1 MTNTQKEA
9 QKYIKKINQR
19 LAEVASYMGF
29 DSNEVAA
36 YKKAFDIAGVNYDFK
51 QTKTAPQGTFVI
63 ANTKENRQKVTA
75 LKKSLENQKVKTKG
89 DIKFD
94 YKKKISAKENKP
106 IKEVTQSEIEEEHRV
121 AKAWNNL
128 TSNLDI
134 LYRVQN
140 DPQYQSILDE
150 FIEKRKKSKS
160 KEELSELDSIVKRIN
175 EAANKANHEEKNYIE
190 ELDEEFEKSQQAL
203 REDALKQ
210 LADYKQ
216 GKKGLPF

>member
-1 MTNTQKEA
+1 MTNAQKEA

-29 DSNEVAA
+29 DSNEVAV
-36 YKKAFDIAGVNYDFK
+36 YKKALGIAGVSYDFK

-75 LKKSLENQKVKTKG
+75 LKKSLANQKVKTKG

-106 IKEVTQSEIEEEHRV
+106 IKEVTQAEIEEEHRV
-121 AKAWNNL
+121 SKAWNNL
-128 TSNLDI
+128 ASNLDI

-140 DPQYQSILDE
+140 DSQYQSILDE
-150 FIEKRKKSKS
+150 FIEKRKSKS
-160 KEELSELDSIVKRIN
+160 KELSGLDNIVKRIN
-175 EAANKANHEEKNYIE
+175 EAANKANLEEKKYIE
-190 ELDEEFEKSQQAL
+190 ELDKEFEKHQQAL

>member
-1 MTNTQKEA
+1 MTNAQKEA

-19 LAEVASYMGF
+19 LAEVANYMNF

-36 YKKAFDIAGVNYDFK
+36 YKQALDKAGVSYDFK

-63 ANTKENRQKVTA
+63 ANTAENRDKVTA
-75 LKKSLENQKVKTKG
+75 LKKSLANQKVKTKG
-89 DIKFD
+89 DIKFE
-94 YKKKISAKENKP
+94 YKKKISEREKKP
-106 IKEVTQSEIEEEHRV
+106 LKEVTQEEIEEEHRG
-121 AKAWNNL
+121 AKAWDNL

-140 DPQYQSILDE
+140 DPQYSKILED
-150 FIEKRKKSKS
+150 FIEKRKGKRT
-160 KEELSELDSIVKRIN
+160 EELSELNDIVKRIDK
-175 EAANKANHEEKNYIE
+175 AANRAELEEKNIIE
-190 ELDEEFEKSQQAL
+190 ELDEEFEKGQQAL
-203 REDALKQ
+203 RDDAMQQ

>member
-1 MTNTQKEA
+1 MTNAQKEA

-19 LAEVASYMGF
+19 LAEVAGYMGF

-36 YKKAFDIAGVNYDFK
+36 YKQALDSAGINYDFK
-51 QTKTAPQGTFVI
+51 ITKSAPQGTFAI
-63 ANTKENRQKVTA
+63 SNTKENRQKVTA
-75 LKKSLENQKVKTKG
+75 LKKSLANQKTKTKG
-89 DIKFD
+89 DIKFE

-106 IKEVTQSEIEEEHRV
+106 LKDVTQAEIEEEHRR

-140 DPQYQSILDE
+140 DPRYSGILEE
-150 FIEKRKKSKS
+150 FIEKRKGKK
-160 KEELSELDSIVKRIN
+160 KELSELDEIVKKIN
-175 EAANKANHEEKNYIE
+175 TVANQVELEEKNYIE
-190 ELDEEFEKSQQAL
+190 ELDEEFEKRQQAQ
-203 REDALKQ
+203 REDALQQ

>member
-1 MTNTQKEA
+1 MTNAQKES

-19 LAEVASYMGF
+19 LAEVSAYMGF

-51 QTKTAPQGTFVI
+51 ATKTAPQGTFVI
-63 ANTKENRQKVTA
+63 ANTAENRSKVTA
-75 LKKSLENQKVKTKG
+75 LKKSIVNQKARTKG
-89 DIKFD
+89 DIKLG
-94 YKKKISAKENKP
+94 YKKKISEREKKP
-106 IKEVTQSEIEEEHRV
+106 LKEVTQAEIEGEHRG

-140 DPQYQSILDE
+140 DPQYKGVLEE
-150 FIEKRKKSKS
+150 FVEKRKGKN
-160 KEELSELDSIVKRIN
+160 KEELSELDELVKKIN
-175 EAANKANHEEKNYIE
+175 TVANKVALEEKFYIE
-190 ELDEEFEKSQQAL
+190 ELDEEFEKRQQAL
-203 REDALKQ
+203 RDDAMKQ

>member
-19 LAEVASYMGF
+19 LAEVANYMNF

-36 YKKAFDIAGVNYDFK
+36 YKKALDIAGVNYDFK

-63 ANTKENRQKVTA
+63 SNNAENRKKVTA
-75 LKKSLENQKVKTKG
+75 LKKSLANQKVKTKG

-94 YKKKISAKENKP
+94 YKKKISEKENKP
-106 IKEVTQSEIEEEHRV
+106 LKEVTQAEIEEEHRGE
-121 AKAWNNL
+121 KAWNNL

-150 FIEKRKKSKS
+150 FIEKRKSKS

-175 EAANKANHEEKNYIE
+175 EAANKANLEEKNYIE
-190 ELDEEFEKSQQAL
+190 ELDEEFEKRQQAL
-203 REDALKQ
+203 REEALNQ

>member
-1 MTNTQKEA
+1 MTNAQKEA

-19 LAEVASYMGF
+19 LADVAGYMGF

-36 YKKAFDIAGVNYDFK
+36 YKQALDSAGINYDFK
-51 QTKTAPQGTFVI
+51 ITKTAPQGTFAI
-63 ANTKENRQKVTA
+63 ANTKENRQKVTV
-75 LKKSLENQKVKTKG
+75 LKKSLANQKVKTKG

-94 YKKKISAKENKP
+94 YKKKISEREKKP
-106 IKEVTQSEIEEEHRV
+106 LKDVTQAEIEEEHRS

-140 DPQYQSILDE
+140 DPRYSGILEE
-150 FIEKRKKSKS
+150 FIEKR
-160 KEELSELDSIVKRIN
+160 KEELSELDEIVKRIN
-175 EAANKANHEEKNYIE
+175 TVANQAELEEKNYIE
-190 ELDEEFEKSQQAL
+190 ELDEEFEKRQQAQ

>member
-1 MTNTQKEA
+1 MTNAQKEA

-19 LAEVASYMGF
+19 LAEVANYMDF

-36 YKKAFDIAGVNYDFK
+36 YKKALDIAGVNYDFK

-75 LKKSLENQKVKTKG
+75 LKKSLANQKVKTKG

-94 YKKKISAKENKP
+94 YKKKISEKENKP
-106 IKEVTQSEIEEEHRV
+106 LKEVTQAEIEEERRR

-128 TSNLDI
+128 TANLDI

-140 DPQYQSILDE
+140 DKEYQSVLEE
-150 FIEKRKKSKS
+150 FIEKRKGK
-160 KEELSELDSIVKRIN
+160 KENELSELDEIVKKIN
-175 EAANKANHEEKNYIE
+175 TLANRVELEEKNYIE
-190 ELDEEFEKSQQAL
+190 ELDEEFEKRQQGL
-203 REDALKQ
+203 REDALNQ
-210 LADYKQ
+210 LTDYKQ

>member
-1 MTNTQKEA
+1 MTNAQKEA

-19 LAEVASYMGF
+19 LAEVAGYMGF

-36 YKKAFDIAGVNYDFK
+36 YKQALDNAGINYDFK
-51 QTKTAPQGTFVI
+51 ITKTAPQGTFAI

-75 LKKSLENQKVKTKG
+75 LKKSLANQKVKTKG
-89 DIKFD
+89 DIKIE
-94 YKKKISAKENKP
+94 YKKKIGTRENKP
-106 IKEVTQSEIEEEHRV
+106 LKDVTQAEIEEEHRG

-140 DPQYQSILDE
+140 DSRYSEILEE
-150 FIEKRKKSKS
+150 FLEKRKGKK
-160 KEELSELDSIVKRIN
+160 KELSELDEIVKKIN
-175 EAANKANHEEKNYIE
+175 TVANQVKLEEKNYIE
-190 ELDEEFEKSQQAL
+190 ELDDEFEKRQQAQ

>member
-1 MTNTQKEA
+1 MTNAQKEA

-19 LAEVASYMGF
+19 LAEVANYMNF
-29 DSNEVAA
+29 DSNEVAK
-36 YKKAFDIAGVNYDFK
+36 YKQAFDKAGVSYAFK

-63 ANTKENRQKVTA
+63 TNTSENREKVNA
-75 LKKSLENQKVKTKG
+75 LKKNLVNQKAKTKG

-94 YKKKISAKENKP
+94 YKKKIAEREKKP
-106 IKEVTQSEIEEEHRV
+106 LKEVTQAEIEEEHRGV
-121 AKAWNNL
+121 KAWNNL

-140 DPQYQSILDE
+140 DPRYSGILEE
-150 FIEKRKKSKS
+150 FIEKRKGKK
-160 KEELSELDSIVKRIN
+160 KEELSDFDEIVKKIN
-175 EAANKANHEEKNYIE
+175 TVANQVELEEKNYIE
-190 ELDEEFEKSQQAL
+190 ELDEEFEKRQQAQ
-203 REDALKQ
+203 RGDAMQQ

>member
-1 MTNTQKEA
+1 MTNAQKEA

-29 DSNEVAA
+29 DSNEVAV
-36 YKKAFDIAGVNYDFK
+36 YKKALDMAGVSYDFK

-75 LKKSLENQKVKTKG
+75 LKKSLANQKVKTKG

-106 IKEVTQSEIEEEHRV
+106 IKEVTQAEIEEEHRV
-121 AKAWNNL
+121 SKAWNNL

-140 DPQYQSILDE
+140 DSQYQSILDE
-150 FIEKRKKSKS
+150 FIEKRKSKS
-160 KEELSELDSIVKRIN
+160 KELSELDNIVKRIN
-175 EAANKANHEEKNYIE
+175 EAANKANLEEKKYIE
-190 ELDEEFEKSQQAL
+190 ELDKEFEKRQQAL

>member
-19 LAEVASYMGF
+19 LAEVANYMNF

-36 YKKAFDIAGVNYDFK
+36 YKKALDNAGVNYDFK

-75 LKKSLENQKVKTKG
+75 LKKSLANQKVKTKG

-94 YKKKISAKENKP
+94 YKKKISEKENKP
-106 IKEVTQSEIEEEHRV
+106 LIEVTQAEIEEEHRV
-121 AKAWNNL
+121 AQAWNNL
-128 TSNLDI
+128 TANLDI

-140 DPQYQSILDE
+140 DEKYQSVLEE
-150 FIEKRKKSKS
+150 FIEKRKDKKPN
-160 KEELSELDSIVKRIN
+160 ELSELDEVVKKIN
-175 EAANKANHEEKNYIE
+175 TLANQVELEEKNYIE
-190 ELDEEFEKSQQAL
+190 ELDKEFEKRQQAL
-203 REDALKQ
+203 REDALNQ

>member
-1 MTNTQKEA
+1 MTNAQKEA

-19 LAEVASYMGF
+19 LADVAGYMGF

-36 YKKAFDIAGVNYDFK
+36 YKQALDSAGINYDFK
-51 QTKTAPQGTFVI
+51 ITKTAPQGTFAI

-75 LKKSLENQKVKTKG
+75 LKKSLANQKVKTKG

-94 YKKKISAKENKP
+94 YKKKISEREKKP
-106 IKEVTQSEIEEEHRV
+106 LKDVTQAEIEEEHRV
-121 AKAWNNL
+121 SKAWNNL

-140 DPQYQSILDE
+140 DPRYSGILEE
-150 FIEKRKKSKS
+150 FIEKRKGKR
-160 KEELSELDSIVKRIN
+160 KEELSELDEIVKKIN
-175 EAANKANHEEKNYIE
+175 TVANQAELEEKNYIE
-190 ELDEEFEKSQQAL
+190 ELDEEFEKRQHAQ

-216 GKKGLPF
+216 GEKGLPF

>member
-1 MTNTQKEA
+1 MTNAQKEA

-29 DSNEVAA
+29 DSNETAA
-36 YKKAFDIAGVNYDFK
+36 YKKALDNAGVNYDFK

-75 LKKSLENQKVKTKG
+75 LKKSLANQKVKTKG
-89 DIKFD
+89 DIKFEF
-94 YKKKISAKENKP
+94 KKKISAREKKP
-106 IKEVTQSEIEEEHRV
+106 LKDVTQSEIEEERRG

-128 TSNLDI
+128 TANLDI

-140 DPQYQSILDE
+140 DKEYKSVLEE
-150 FIEKRKKSKS
+150 FIEKRKDKKAN
-160 KEELSELDSIVKRIN
+160 ELSELDEVVKKIN
-175 EAANKANHEEKNYIE
+175 TLANRVELEEKNYIE
-190 ELDEEFEKSQQAL
+190 ELDEEFEKRQQAL
-203 REDALKQ
+203 REEALKQ

>member
-1 MTNTQKEA
+1 MTNAQKEA

-19 LAEVASYMGF
+19 LAEVAAYMDF

-36 YKKAFDIAGVNYDFK
+36 FKQALDKAGVSYDFK

-63 ANTKENRQKVTA
+63 ANTEENREKVTA
-75 LKKSLENQKVKTKG
+75 LKKSLVNQKAKTKG
-89 DIKFD
+89 DIKFG
-94 YKKKISAKENKP
+94 YKKKISEREKKP
-106 IKEVTQSEIEEEHRV
+106 LKEVTQAEIEEEHRG
-121 AKAWNNL
+121 AKAWDNL

-140 DPQYQSILDE
+140 DPQYKSVLEE
-150 FIEKRKKSKS
+150 FIEKRKGKS
-160 KEELSELDSIVKRIN
+160 KEELSELDDIVKKIN
-175 EAANKANHEEKNYIE
+175 ESANRAELEEKNYIE
-190 ELDEEFEKSQQAL
+190 EIDEEFEKRQQAQ

>member
-1 MTNTQKEA
+1 MTNAKKEA

-19 LAEVASYMGF
+19 LAEVANYMNF

-36 YKKAFDIAGVNYDFK
+36 YKQALDKAGVSYDFK

-63 ANTKENRQKVTA
+63 ANTAENRDKVTA
-75 LKKSLENQKVKTKG
+75 LKKSLVNQKVKTKG
-89 DIKFD
+89 DIKFE
-94 YKKKISAKENKP
+94 YKKKISEREKKP
-106 IKEVTQSEIEEEHRV
+106 LKEVMQAEIEEEHRGS
-121 AKAWNNL
+121 KAWDNL

-140 DPQYQSILDE
+140 DPRYSGILEE
-150 FIEKRKKSKS
+150 FIEKRKGKS
-160 KEELSELDSIVKRIN
+160 KEELSELNDIVKKIN
-175 EAANKANHEEKNYIE
+175 EAANKADLEEKNYIE
-190 ELDEEFEKSQQAL
+190 ELDEEFEKRQQAQ

-210 LADYKQ
+210 LEEYKQ